1 MAEEKKKQDSKQ
13 DKKQE
18 PKEKPLS
25 FSLLIPTRN
34 RQHTAIA
41 AVESAINCDDPLLQ
55 IVVSDNSDDDRLR
68 DMIEERNWTRRVV
81 YQKTNEFLS
90 MRDNWEFA
98 LDRANGDYVT
108 VIGDDDAVMPDC
120 FRWAR
125 NLLPRL
131 DVDVLQ
137 GGYSIFKWHDYPFP
151 GRRNYLQMRFNEE
164 ILIYQDP
171 KQILRRAIDYNP
183 RIGTGPGLYYG
194 FVRMEYLQRIKKL
207 RGRWIVDPI
216 PDFDS
221 GYATLMYARKYARA
235 ERCVFVSG
243 HSKKSN
249 SGSFRTAI
257 SFRTS
262 MRNMIPDNPTSDEVF
277 LADELGLRANRAVI
291 VQCQLRMMDE
301 IRKALG
307 EPKADIHRERAWSYM
322 AEEMSRGYES
332 VSFPMARAA
341 LEALAE
347 RWDLKDKVKMPD
359 MRKLSAG
366 FTHEQGA
373 KPPPPRPVPKGEEK
387 DKREEYLFD
396 RLVVNGNKLGFKTI
410 LDAIKFAESVQ
421 PPLQQSPSQAIRKY
435 AGEYSSMVA
444 QKGLARAQL
453 HLRSG
458 NPAGALKEL
467 DQILLDHPHSVP
479 TLRLA
484 AEAQAQMGR
493 WDDAEASL
501 SQALSVSSKNIGLL
515 GSYVDVLV
523 QLGFEE
529 MAQAIVE
536 DRLSEDGEN
545 EELQSLQSRLKSDIA
560 TRKASLVGV

>member
-1 MAEEKKKQDSKQ
+1 MAEESKTETKQQAK
-13 DKKQE
+13 E
-18 PKEKPLS
+18 EKEKPLS

-41 AVESAINCDDPLLQ
+41 AVESAINCNDPLLQ

-68 DMIEERNWTRRVV
+68 DMIDERNWMRRVV
-81 YQKTNEFLS
+81 YQKTERFLS

-98 LDRANGDYVT
+98 LDRAEGDYVT

-120 FRWAR
+120 FVWAR
-125 NLLPRL
+125 NILPRL
-131 DVDVLQ
+131 DVEVLQ

-164 ILIYQDP
+164 VLIYQDP
-171 KQILRRAIDYNP
+171 KQILRRAINYNP

-194 FVRMEYLQRIKKL
+194 FVRRDYLNRIRKL

-221 GYATLMYARKYARA
+221 GYATLMYARRYARA

-249 SGSFRTAI
+249 SGSFRTAV

-262 MRNMIPDNPTSDEVF
+262 MRNMDPDNPTSDSVF

-307 EPKADIHRERAWSYM
+307 DPDADIDRPAAWSYM

-332 VSFPMARAA
+332 VSFPMALAA

-347 RWDLKDKVKMPD
+347 RWNLKDKVKMPEKR
-359 MRKLSAG
+359 MLSAG
-366 FTHEQGA
+366 LTLEQGA
-373 KPPPPRPVPKGEEK
+373 KPPPPPPKKEGEEN
-387 DKREEYLFD
+387 KRQEQLFD
-396 RLVVNGNKLGFKTI
+396 RLVINGNKLGFKSI

-421 PPLQQSPSQAIRKY
+421 PPLQQSPSAKIAQSAAQV
-435 AGEYSSMVA
+435 AGKTA
-444 QKGLARAQL
+444 QQRMARAQL
-453 HLRSG
+453 YLRGG
-458 NPAGALKEL
+458 NPAAALDEL
-467 DQILLDHPHSVP
+467 NTILVENPHNVNALRMVSV
-479 TLRLA
+479 
-484 AEAQAQMGR
+484 AQVQLGR
-493 WDDAEASL
+493 YDDAEASL
-501 SQALSVSSKNIGLL
+501 SQALSVSPKDVALL
-515 GSYVDVLV
+515 TAYVDVLRR
-523 QLGFEE
+523 LEYEDF
-529 MAQAIVE
+529 AQIIVE
-536 DRLSEDGEN
+536 ARLADDGEN
-545 EELQSLQSRLKSDIA
+545 EELLALQSKLKSDAA
-560 TRKASLVGV
+560 TRKASLQGV